1 MDRNFQII
9 GYGIALLLV
18 GQIIYQLF
26 ILKNNFLNYLG
37 NVMTVFLAGS
47 LLLLPFLF
55 LDSNQDISLLYFLF
69 LDVIMVIDLHRRY
82 LILKK

>member
-1 MDRNFQII
+1 LDRHFQII

-37 NVMTVFLAGS
+37 NLMTVFFAGS

-55 LDSNQDISLLYFLF
+55 LDSNRDISLLYFLF
-69 LDVIMVIDLHRRY
+69 LNVIMVIELHRRY